1 MVFRHWNYQNP
12 IILARDIKHCVHTS
26 QLCDANCS
34 DSCLWLFITWNAFLW
49 LYIYIVRPKQIIP
62 AIYCT
67 FEYIL
72 GTILYFVE
80 YLYSIQLIYDCCK
93 GRNQFYFVRYPPGLL
108 EYNCG
113 TIWVHPGYNL
123 STIWVQSYGKLRY
136 FLWQTCINQ
145 LYFVRYPPGLL
156 EYIAWYNL
164 GTSWVH
170 PIWVQFY
177 GNFPKWTDFYML
189 KMFVIRST

>member
-1 MVFRHWNYQNP
+1 MWKFRFFSYSLVTSLSLPFMIIKFILIDLGTSPACSQLNSVVFRHWNYQNP

-49 LYIYIVRPKQIIP
+49 LYIYIVRPKKIIP

-72 GTILYFVE
+72 GTILYFAE
-80 YLYSIQLIYDCCK
+80 YLYRKQLIYDCCK

-108 EYNCG
+108 EY
-113 TIWVHPGYNL
+113 ILWYNL
-123 STIWVQSYGKLRY
+123 STSWVQSEYNPSTI
-136 FLWQTCINQ
+136 LWEN
-145 LYFVRYPPGLL
+145 
-156 EYIAWYNL
+156 
-164 GTSWVH
+164 
-170 PIWVQFY
+170 
-177 GNFPKWTDFYML
+177 
-189 KMFVIRST
+189 